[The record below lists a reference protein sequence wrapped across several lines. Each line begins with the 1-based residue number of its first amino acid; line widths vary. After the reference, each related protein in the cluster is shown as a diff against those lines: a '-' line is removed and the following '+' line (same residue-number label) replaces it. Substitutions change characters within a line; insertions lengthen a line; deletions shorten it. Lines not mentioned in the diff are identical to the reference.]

1 MKTSS
6 DEDLKVIS
14 DEEIKCNHVDTKT
27 DGITIPKLEM
37 ANIGSFFDNVL
48 STCRHKHENIDPRS
62 RLGKDL
68 RSIGLSQEELDRKCE
83 VFFSGEDYRKTMLG
97 LKFAP

>member
-1 MKTSS
+1 MQT
-6 DEDLKVIS
+6 
-14 DEEIKCNHVDTKT
+14 N
-27 DGITIPKLEM
+27 DGIAIPKLEM

-48 STCRHKHENIDPRS
+48 SSCRNKDADNIDPRS

-68 RSIGLSQEELDRKCE
+68 KAIGLSQEELDKKCE
-83 VFFSGEDYRKTMLG
+83 EFFSGADYHKTMLG

>member
-1 MKTSS
+1 M
-6 DEDLKVIS
+6 KVIS
-14 DEEIKCNHVDTKT
+14 DEEKKSNQISTKT
-27 DGITIPKLEM
+27 NDGITIPKLEM

-48 STCRHKHENIDPRS
+48 SSCRQKHADDIDPRS

-68 RSIGLSQEELDRKCE
+68 QSIGLCQEELDQKCQE
-83 VFFSGEDYRKTMLG
+83 FFNGTEYLKTMLG